1 MLGAQ
6 EEEERK
12 GEAEELALGS
22 AFSSDAQESAYPPQ
36 ETVLV
41 V

>member
-6 EEEERK
+6 EEEERE

-22 AFSSDAQESAYPPQ
+22 AFSSDAQESAYQ
-36 ETVLV
+36 EQESILSV
-41 V
+41 